1 MALVSVIVPVY
12 NTAKYVSRCLD
23 SILGQTLGD
32 MEIICVDDGSTDSS
46 PAILREYAKKDS
58 RLRVI
63 TKENQGLVAARKT
76 GVKEASGKYI
86 GYVECVA
93 LPGAAAMD
101 TVLPVVVGATH
112 ERITIYSFTSGVLL
126 SLAVP
131 VAVSGIIA
139 L

>member
-12 NTAKYVSRCLD
+12 NTEKYVSRCLD

-63 TKENQGLVAARKT
+63 TKK
-76 GVKEASGKYI
+76 
-86 GYVECVA
+86 
-93 LPGAAAMD
+93 PGA
-101 TVLPVVVGATH
+101 G
-112 ERITIYSFTSGVLL
+112 SGQKD
-126 SLAVP
+126 
-131 VAVSGIIA
+131 GG
-139 L
+139 